1 MSKRSGLV
9 NKSALV
15 VCIPIFLLIILS
27 CNTSKPPPREYFI
40 PREELVGILV
50 DMHMADALQASLGF
64 RDLSLDYDSIDLYS
78 EIFLQHGTTKLAFDS
93 TMVYY
98 SKNPRDLVS
107 IYDEVIMKMTMINDS
122 LQIVNEE

>member
-9 NKSALV
+9 NKSALAP
-15 VCIPIFLLIILS
+15 CFSIFLLIILS
-27 CNTSKPPPREYFI
+27 CNPSKPPPREYFI
-40 PREELVGILV
+40 PREKLVEILV
-50 DMHMADALQASLGF
+50 DMHMADAIQSTPSF

-78 EIFLQHGTTKLAFDS
+78 DIFLQHETNKLAFDS
-93 TMVYY
+93 TMIYY

-122 LQIVNEE
+122 LQPAIEE

>member
-9 NKSALV
+9 NKSALAP
-15 VCIPIFLLIILS
+15 CFF
-27 CNTSKPPPREYFI
+27 E
-40 PREELVGILV
+40 ILV
-50 DMHMADALQASLGF
+50 DMHMADAIQSTPSF

-78 EIFLQHGTTKLAFDS
+78 DIFLQHETNKLAFDS
-93 TMVYY
+93 TLIYY

-122 LQIVNEE
+122 LQPAIEE